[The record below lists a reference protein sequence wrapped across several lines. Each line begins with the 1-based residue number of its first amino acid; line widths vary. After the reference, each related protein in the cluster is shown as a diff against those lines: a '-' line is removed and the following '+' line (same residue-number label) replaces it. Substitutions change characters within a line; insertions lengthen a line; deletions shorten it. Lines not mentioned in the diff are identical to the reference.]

1 MIYVDLAPIAVL
13 IWTVVVRKGRWVIGT
28 GSTNGKLLTGQNRTQ
43 QD

>member
-13 IWTVVVRKGRWVIGT
+13 IWTVVVRNGRWVIGT